1 MLISLPLWQR
11 PGSSPGLA
19 KFHLDG
25 PETLSL
31 DSARSRSPLDPLSAA
46 AVSSRPTRV
55 RLRIRG
61 PAVFGSADG
70 RSESRVR
77 KSGPPFLFSFS
88 MGSLVN
94 PMCGAEIRFQRRGAK

>member
-1 MLISLPLWQR
+1 MVVSLPLWQR

-25 PETLSL
+25 PGP
-31 DSARSRSPLDPLSAA
+31 SRALDPLPDAA
-46 AVSSRPTRV
+46 WNARPKRV
-55 RLRIRG
+55 RPFDKLT
-61 PAVFGSADG
+61 VFGSADG

-94 PMCGAEIRFQRRGAK
+94 PMCGAEIRFQRHGAK